1 LRLKVFLSWIR
12 SIFIERAATRNLL
25 SGKIMVGRKIIN
37 KAISLLPS
45 DRTMALQYLEELQ
58 FDLENR
64 NLPESWI
71 NELKGFMRGIHASGL
86 IDVASLDKFERLLTE
101 SGY

>member
-1 LRLKVFLSWIR
+1 MMFG
-12 SIFIERAATRNLL
+12 
-25 SGKIMVGRKIIN
+25 GKIIS

-58 FDLENR
+58 FDLESR
-64 NLPESWI
+64 NLPESWVS
-71 NELKGFMRGIHASGL
+71 ELKGFMRGVHASGL
-86 IDVASLDKFERLLTE
+86 IDVASLDEFERFLVE